1 MDKKPA
7 VRLTQEDQL
16 EIDTIC
22 LTALLERARRATMLS
37 PIGTGFV
44 FWLVHEIVAAK
55 LVLAWVIINTL
66 PDTITF
72 VLTSRLIKR
81 PLPNQ
86 QISYWHNLQISLRSL
101 QGLCWGSAVIFF
113 HVAWPVS
120 VVHDMTILVVLIAVS
135 SAGIVNTAPS
145 FRTSFGFTFGVLII
159 PICYYFWLGD
169 PIYIKLAAGSIL
181 LLLVT
186 LQFGWNAYQQ
196 FIDGA
201 KQLVLNRR
209 ISLQLEMRNNELNE
223 LNRQLSVT
231 ASHDSLTDLYN
242 RRFIV
247 AQLEQQL
254 DNFRLHGNP
263 CSIVLIDI
271 DRFKQVNDQFG
282 HASGDQVL
290 VAFSRRTE
298 PQIRLGDIFGRYG
311 GEEFLLVLPMTEL
324 PTALSLA
331 ESIRGHLA
339 STPLLE
345 HPQPLTITASFG
357 VAQIRPNESIDTWLI
372 RADKALYRA
381 KENGR
386 NCVMAD

>member
-1 MDKKPA
+1 MDKEPA
-7 VRLTQEDQL
+7 VSLTQEDQL
-16 EIDTIC
+16 EVDTIC
-22 LTALLERARRATMLS
+22 VTALFERARKATMLS

-44 FWLVHEIVAAK
+44 FWLVHEIMATK
-55 LVLAWVIINTL
+55 LVLVWVIINTL

-72 VLTSRLIKR
+72 ILTSRLIKR

-86 QISYWHNLQISLRSL
+86 QITYWHNLQIALRSL

-113 HVAWPVS
+113 HVAEPLSLVN
-120 VVHDMTILVVLIAVS
+120 DMTILVVLVAVS
-135 SAGIVNTAPS
+135 AAGIVNTAPS
-145 FRTSFGFTFGVLII
+145 FRTSFGFTFCVLII

-169 PIYIKLAAGSIL
+169 PIYIKLATGSTI

-186 LQFGWNAYQQ
+186 LQFGWDAYQQ
-196 FIDGA
+196 FVDGA

-209 ISLQLEMRNNELNE
+209 ISLQLEMRNNELDE

-231 ASHDSLTDLYN
+231 ATHDSLTDLYN
-242 RRFIV
+242 RHFIV
-247 AQLEQQL
+247 DQLEQQL
-254 DNFRLHGNP
+254 DLFRRHGNP

-282 HASGDQVL
+282 HASGDEVL

-298 PQIRLGDIFGRYG
+298 SQIRLGDTFGRYG

-324 PTALSLA
+324 PSALSLA
-331 ESIRGHLA
+331 ERIRGHLA

-345 HPQPLTITASFG
+345 HPRPLTITASFG
-357 VAQIRPNESIDTWLI
+357 VAQIKANESIDTWLI

-381 KENGR
+381 KEDGR